1 VGRTMKD
8 WSPPGCLADQ
18 LGSAVEVTAELSGR
32 EAQQVAVAL
41 AVEADLVAGCRHLG
55 SDGGPPL
62 DLLSNQ
68 EERRRYLGVVQ
79 NLQCGHRSL
88 WVGAV
93 VESQRDTFLAAEA
106 RRYAKPDCQ
115 GRENRHES
123 G

>member
-1 VGRTMKD
+1 M
-8 WSPPGCLADQ
+8 
-18 LGSAVEVTAELSGR
+18 
-32 EAQQVAVAL
+32 AL

-123 G
+123 GHRMECDAAHDDSGSKARRQDSTMAWSSSVGLRP